1 MSVYVKNHDGA
12 ALMPCTEAK
21 ARKLLEAGKAKI
33 VDYRPFTIQLSWQCE
48 GHVQQVT
55 CGIDKGGSITGLVCT
70 GNGVVLLAAEIHH
83 RQDVKEKMDDPIK
96 RSHEI
101 VRCWSEEKLF
111 SGKWGDKS
119 PSLSPFGQSF

>member
-55 CGIDKGGSITGLVCT
+55 CY
-70 GNGVVLLAAEIHH
+70 
-83 RQDVKEKMDDPIK
+83 
-96 RSHEI
+96 
-101 VRCWSEEKLF
+101 
-111 SGKWGDKS
+111 
-119 PSLSPFGQSF
+119 